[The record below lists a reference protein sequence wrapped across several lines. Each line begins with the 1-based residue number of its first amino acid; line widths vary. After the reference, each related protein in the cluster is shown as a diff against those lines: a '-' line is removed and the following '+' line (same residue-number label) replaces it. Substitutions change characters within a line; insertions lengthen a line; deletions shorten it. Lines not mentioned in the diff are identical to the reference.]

1 MRVSWYRQEL
11 ELEASEFQD
20 IEELNESLY
29 IALSEI
35 CKEEEQLLVLNGHMC
50 CFMAV

>member
-1 MRVSWYRQEL
+1 VRPNKIGAWSFTWRFMRVSWYRQEL

-35 CKEEEQLLVLNGHMC
+35 HLQT
-50 CFMAV
+50 F